1 LSTNRYVRDER
12 FPDPQEF
19 PAVSDS
25 PASGKL
31 EVQLHALLAN
41 ERGITVAAAE
51 SCTGGE
57 IAHRITSVAGSSDYF
72 LGSVVAYANSAKES
86 ILGVPADVLA
96 SVGAVSAE
104 TASAMVEGARRIYGA
119 DLAVASTGIAG
130 PGGATARKPVGL
142 VYLAVS
148 TSDGVR
154 VEEHHFPG
162 DRSSVVDAAVERAL
176 QLLVEA
182 VRDVAT
188 SKRTIENQE

>member
-1 LSTNRYVRDER
+1 M
-12 FPDPQEF
+12 
-19 PAVSDS
+19 SDTS
-25 PASGKL
+25 ASGKL

-41 ERGITVAAAE
+41 GSNITLATAE

-86 ILGVPADVLA
+86 ILGVSADVLA
-96 SVGAVSAE
+96 TVGAVSAE
-104 TASAMVEGARRIYGA
+104 TASAMVEGARRIFGA
-119 DLAVASTGIAG
+119 NIAVASTGIAG

-142 VYLAVS
+142 VYLAVA
-148 TSDGVR
+148 TPDGVR

-162 DRSSVVDAAVERAL
+162 NRTAVVDAATERAL
-176 QLLVEA
+176 ELLVEA
-182 VRDVAT
+182 ARSLST